1 MRKLRTVVVDDEPL
15 ARRLMRSMLSELDNV
30 ELVAECRNGREAIA
44 AVQGLAPD
52 LLLLDIKMPG
62 MTGFDVVRELQAVR
76 PNSVRFVRLLN
87 PSTLVREV
95 HS

>member
-62 MTGFDVVRELQAVR
+62 MDGMEMLRRIKA
-76 PNSVRFVRLLN
+76 LN
-87 PSTLVREV
+87 NNECLHLTCVYKRV
-95 HS
+95 